1 MALKST
7 RAAAGDYQANL
18 DKRTKGRTD
27 FVESLGHNNANMS
40 AEQKNLRSLKNQL
53 AYEKAQSGSANQA
66 TIDRLKHQITTSND
80 NISTIENERKTTY
93 YTKRQG
99 VKGLFY
105 NVADKSQVSAAGAI
119 ELGIKEKQ
127 LTKAKEKLKETESDI
142 RELQKQI
149 TSNQGN
155 RRGGGAGTPN
165 PAQAAKLNGLLTDQ
179 SNQTA
184 AVNALEDAIEKL
196 K

>member
-1 MALKST
+1 
-7 RAAAGDYQANL
+7 
-18 DKRTKGRTD
+18 
-27 FVESLGHNNANMS
+27 MS
-40 AEQKNLRSLKNQL
+40 AEQKSLRYLKNEL
-53 AYEKAQSGSANQA
+53 AAEKAKGSAADPTLVAELGNS
-66 TIDRLKHQITTSND
+66 IKSSNE
-80 NISTIENERKTTY
+80 NISKIENERKTTY
-93 YTKRQG
+93 YKKRQG
-99 VKGLFY
+99 VRGLFY
-105 NVADKSQVSAAGAI
+105 NVADKSQVNAAGAI

-179 SNQTA
+179 SNHTA